1 MTKGVKFF
9 CTFIFLLTLLNSA
22 EKQSLFAQTESTV
35 TIENA
40 RQTSYYTDEATGDEL
55 IIFSGGVQLSVRQ
68 NQETTVIVAD
78 TIHFNRTRN
87 MLYAEGAVSL
97 QKTGGGKNE
106 TMEADSLLL
115 NVDTQEG
122 IFNGG
127 QVEQSG
133 TDALNV
139 PAGSTMIVDSDIF
152 ARDDSGAIV
161 FKKGSLTFCDDPN
174 PHWKINASRIWLLP
188 GNEFAFANAVL
199 FVGHI
204 PVMYFP
210 FFYYPKD
217 ELIFNP
223 VFGYNQRKG
232 YFIQSTTYFIG
243 RKPLNN
249 ETDDDSFLSFMKP
262 TTLKKQRREGLV
274 LRNLDQDDKET
285 YPNTLKLMADYYTNL
300 GGMVGIDGKFKPE
313 DSKINELDFS
323 LYLGMTRTV
332 FPFTQDGISVYTPY
346 GSDGETHYNKSYFF
360 GLELP
365 FRLKGNF
372 KFSMSSPFSISLS
385 MPIYTDPYFDADFFT
400 DRKENMD
407 WLDFLMSNPEDETT
421 TSSSGELSSF
431 SWTMTGSYS
440 PKLTKAKPYINT
452 LSFSPSSSVI
462 FSSKTDTQG
471 LASDEVNISPSRR
484 FFYPSQIKPF
494 ALSLKLSGTIVS
506 YPKTQSS
513 VSNSPQNISIP
524 QISVPQEFMSTDE
537 QSQILQ
543 QQATDST
550 VEEEITDSQSVPN
563 ETQVA
568 TETQTEGNSGL
579 QEDNLPEESLT
590 IQLPLLSLS
599 KPTVSKISGATYSLG
614 YTISPVFTTE
624 LAYDAP
630 ETRDSF
636 QWGDIKSSFYK
647 ITSPLTLSSNFG
659 YRDSFFSLT
668 NNFTFN
674 PVFQRHPEFNSE
686 TGKETAIK
694 NDYISQKLD
703 LSNTNSVSFKPFVY
717 NPIFSGTSLSWN
729 TGIKLI
735 RTSFIGTVDEPEWD
749 YQPPE
754 WDKDS
759 FSNHTLNLNFS
770 AQEGDFYQRL
780 TLSTNLPP
788 MVDTY
793 TGTIS
798 LGFPYFS
805 TSVSSGIK
813 QKSAEDETWVFNP
826 ITHSA
831 SLKLFSNKLTLS
843 HNYKYDIE
851 EETSSSYSFSLS
863 GFNLKLSY
871 SMLYT
876 NNYKYDSSSGWKAQ
890 SEKEFQ
896 PVYLSLSYNDSANF
910 KYLDD
915 KISFAPSLSTEL
927 YYNMQRPTS
936 SYFTFTPKI
945 TFKIN
950 DLLDISFSASS
961 RNQVIYRYIQEYT
974 GFEPQI
980 PGETNIFK
988 DLINSFAFGNDKLRE
1003 SSGFKLKSLNITLT
1017 HDLHD
1022 WELASD
1028 FEIQPR
1034 ILTENGI
1041 SRYDFSPKFTLSVL
1055 WKPMENIKTTIQDEY
1070 GTFLL
1075 NP

>member
-1 MTKGVKFF
+1 MIKGRKSF
-9 CTFIFLLTLLNSA
+9 CTLIFLFTVLFFAGTPN
-22 EKQSLFAQTESTV
+22 LFAQNKSSV
-35 TIENA
+35 SIENA
-40 RQTSYYTDEATGDEL
+40 RKTSYYTDETTGEEI
-55 IIFSGGVQLSVRQ
+55 IIFTGGVQLSVKQ
-68 NQETTVIVAD
+68 NQETTIISAD
-78 TIHFNRTRN
+78 TIHFNRSRN
-87 MLYAEGAVSL
+87 MLYAEGSVYL

-106 TMEADSLLL
+106 SMEADSLLL

-122 IFNGG
+122 IFNGA

-139 PAGSTMIVDSDIF
+139 PSGSTMIVNSDIF
-152 ARDDSGAIV
+152 GRDDSGAIV
-161 FKKGSLTFCDDPN
+161 FKKGALSFCDEPN
-174 PHWKINASRIWLLP
+174 PHWKIKASRIWLLP
-188 GNEFAFANAVL
+188 GNEFAFANALL
-199 FVGHI
+199 FVGHV

-223 VFGYNQRKG
+223 VFGYHPRKG

-243 RKPLNN
+243 RKPLN
-249 ETDDDSFLSFMKP
+249 TDTDEDSFLSFMKP
-262 TTLKKQRREGLV
+262 TTLKKQRREGLI
-274 LRNLDQDDKET
+274 LRNLDQDDKES

-300 GGMVGIDGKFKPE
+300 GGMVGVDGKFKPK
-313 DSKINELDFS
+313 DSNINELDVS
-323 LYLGMTRTV
+323 LYLGMSRTV
-332 FPFTQDGISVYTPY
+332 FPFNQDGISVYTPY
-346 GSDGETHYNKSYFF
+346 GTDGETHYNKSYFF

-372 KFSMSSPFSISLS
+372 KFSMTSPFSISLS
-385 MPIYTDPYFDADFFT
+385 IPIYSDPFFDADFLT

-421 TSSSGELSSF
+421 TSSTGELSSF
-431 SWTMTGSYS
+431 SWTLTSSYS
-440 PKLTKAKPYINT
+440 PKLTKVKPYLNT
-452 LSFSPSSSVI
+452 LSFTPTSSMI
-462 FSSKTDTQG
+462 FSAKTDTQD
-471 LASDEVNISPSRR
+471 LALEEVNISPSRR
-484 FFYPSQIKPF
+484 FFYPSQVKPIGF
-494 ALSLKLSGTIVS
+494 SMKISGTLVS
-506 YPKTQSS
+506 YPRTQSS
-513 VSNSPQNISIP
+513 SGDSGKSWKVPHLSVPKEFLSLEDKNSLQVQGIEDATTIPAAQEATDDSKIVSSEV
-524 QISVPQEFMSTDE
+524 QIS
-537 QSQILQ
+537 
-543 QQATDST
+543 
-550 VEEEITDSQSVPN
+550 
-563 ETQVA
+563 
-568 TETQTEGNSGL
+568 
-579 QEDNLPEESLT
+579 EDNDLQKDEPTEESLNL
-590 IQLPLLSLS
+590 QLPLLPLS
-599 KPTVSKISGATYSLG
+599 KPSISKISGITYSLG
-614 YTISPVFTTE
+614 YTLSPVFTTE

-630 ETRDSF
+630 ETRDGF
-636 QWGDIKSSFYK
+636 QWDNIKSSFYK
-647 ITSPLTLSSNFG
+647 ITSPVTVNSNFG
-659 YRDSFFSLT
+659 YRDSFLSLS
-668 NNFTFN
+668 NNFSFN
-674 PVFQRHPEFNSE
+674 PIFQRHPEFNSE

-694 NDYISQKLD
+694 NDYTSQKLD
-703 LSNTNSVSFKPFVY
+703 LTNTNSLSFKPFVY
-717 NPIFSGTSLSWN
+717 NPIFNGTSLSWN

-735 RTSFIGTVDEPEWD
+735 RTSFVGTVDEPEWD
-749 YQPPE
+749 YQLPE
-754 WDKDS
+754 WDNDS

-793 TGTIS
+793 TGTLS

-813 QKSAEDETWVFNP
+813 QKSEEDESWVFNP
-826 ITHSA
+826 IVHTA
-831 SLKLFSNKLTLS
+831 SLNLFSNKLTLS
-843 HNYKYDIE
+843 HNFRYDLE
-851 EETSSSYSFSLS
+851 EDTPSSYSLTLS
-863 GFNLKLSY
+863 GFNLKLAY

-876 NNYKYDSSSGWKAQ
+876 NNYEYDPSSGWKTQA
-890 SEKEFQ
+890 EKEFQ
-896 PVYLSLSYNDSANF
+896 PVYLSLSYNNSGKF
-910 KYLDD
+910 TYLDD
-915 KISFAPSLSTEL
+915 KISFIPSISTEL

-936 SYFTFTPKI
+936 SYFTFTPSI

-950 DLLDISFSASS
+950 ELLDISFSASS

-980 PGETNIFK
+980 PGETNLFK

-1034 ILTENGI
+1034 ILTEDGK

-1055 WKPMENIKTTIQDEY
+1055 WKPMESIKTTIQDEY